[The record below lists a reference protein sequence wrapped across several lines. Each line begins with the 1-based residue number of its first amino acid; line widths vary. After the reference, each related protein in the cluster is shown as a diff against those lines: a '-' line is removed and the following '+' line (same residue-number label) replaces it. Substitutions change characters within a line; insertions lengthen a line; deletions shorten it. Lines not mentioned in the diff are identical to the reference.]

1 MKNTGKI
8 HKSLR
13 KIPLGGNNVRRKPIR
28 GLLFVFFF
36 FPFILSAQLLTPDA
50 TQNIENY
57 LNSEVS
63 KEISVGKIRIDST
76 KIAGNELHL
85 FINGNFSNF
94 PFRNH
99 NAAKFK
105 IEMMFRQ
112 EGLLA

>member
-36 FPFILSAQLLTPDA
+36 FPFILSAQFLTPDA

-57 LNSEVS
+57 LVSER
-63 KEISVGKIRIDST
+63 KIGKISV
-76 KIAGNELHL
+76 NEKVQ
-85 FINGNFSNF
+85 FISCNFSAVNADFPNGNLG
-94 PFRNH
+94 R
-99 NAAKFK
+99 
-105 IEMMFRQ
+105 
-112 EGLLA
+112 